1 MLAFVKVN
9 GLSQSLLTF
18 TLLVGGVFASSSPAA
33 TRVHHSNRAFYPQRW
48 TGTASA
54 VPDVQ
59 FQSFKTV
66 ALKATFYFADDAK
79 KTFPYV
85 KISDK
90 SAKSVKTGFISTPAP
105 DFKVAK

>member
-1 MLAFVKVN
+1 
-9 GLSQSLLTF
+9 
-18 TLLVGGVFASSSPAA
+18 
-33 TRVHHSNRAFYPQRW
+33 
-48 TGTASA
+48 
-54 VPDVQ
+54 VQ

-66 ALKATFYFADDAK
+66 ALNATFYFADDVK

-90 SAKSVKTGFISTPAP
+90 SAKSVKTGFVSTPAP